1 MPSPALQAFREQ
13 RLPEV
18 QALLDA
24 RPTPTSLQ
32 VAARTTAQAINRA
45 GVVLL
50 TAHLEGFVEDLVVDM
65 IDELNKAQPS
75 TAQIPKILLAAH
87 VIEEVTTIAK
97 MTRPESRANHIE
109 QLFRV
114 RSSLWLDQNLK
125 IGGLNSAHVTATL
138 GNPGA
143 REITRILALL
153 GMGDVFS
160 QVQLPDGGDPEK
172 RINEIVGIRNAIAH
186 GGGPAVGDQ
195 QIDNYASSVHAVA
208 ASLER
213 EAAAHL
219 QAISSMRT
227 LPWT

>member
-1 MPSPALQAFREQ
+1 MPSPALQTLRGQ

-18 QALLDA
+18 QALLAA
-24 RPTPTSLQ
+24 RPPSASLQ

-75 TAQIPKILLAAH
+75 TGRIPKVLLAAH
-87 VIEEVTTIAK
+87 VIEELTTIAK
-97 MTRPESRANHIE
+97 MTDPQARADRIE
-109 QLFRV
+109 RLFRGQA
-114 RSSLWLDQNLK
+114 SLWLDYTLK
-125 IGGLNSAHVTATL
+125 SGSLKSAPVTATL

-143 REITRILALL
+143 KEIARILALL
-153 GMGDVFS
+153 GMGNVFS

-195 QIDNYASSVHAVA
+195 QIDSYAASVDAVA

-219 QAISSMRT
+219 QAISGIST
-227 LPWT
+227 LPWP